1 MPTAIPCDTAN
12 ALGVTAEQCKSRSL
26 FASRFADPTSK
37 EDSRKVWFQSLIGKE
52 SITRT
57 PWHLPAATLLHAQLK
72 SRLMVNMAG
81 GVMENAGL
89 NLDRYGL
96 PLIPGSAVKGCARR
110 AALAAL
116 REWCETGVKP
126 DDEGN
131 LFKGLCA
138 RFTTPAEMLTA
149 IARTFGWVETDW
161 SEDKNKNGTWQ
172 SDLAWACAGTPATD
186 PSSADSSA
194 PTGQPISAQGSALGK
209 SAPQGSSPVGAAQRI
224 KAIFGEARAQLG
236 ALKHFAGSIAFLDA
250 RPNRDPGLVLDVVT
264 PHHTIYYSPEPD
276 KRAQPDKW
284 AKWNAHRTAPDI
296 EEPVPVFFPAV
307 KEQGENDHFTFPL
320 VQLRRA
326 DQSLLTFA
334 QEALRAGLEVF
345 GIGAKTNAGY
355 GWFDASE
362 DLNTR
367 IAERQKEAFERKREL
382 ERQAA
387 EKAQLDAEAKAR
399 AETKAA
405 LAAALEGL
413 TPEQQEDKKLEL
425 LSNPQFDAKV
435 RAFCKEPK
443 KGGPTDAEKQ
453 AIVRALRGP
462 RLDYWQTFKTK
473 ATKGDLATVDQA
485 IRQLSKTLNLGK
497 MP

>member
-1 MPTAIPCDTAN
+1 MPTAIPCDTAE
-12 ALGVTAEQCKSRSL
+12 AIGSTAAQCESRSL

-37 EDSRKVWFQSLIGKE
+37 EDARKVWFQNLIGKK
-52 SITRT
+52 SISRA
-57 PWHLPAATLLHAQLK
+57 PWHPPTAKLLHAQLK

-89 NLDRYGL
+89 NLDRFGL
-96 PLIPGSAVKGCARR
+96 PYIPGSAVKGCARR

-116 REWCETGVKP
+116 REWYETGVKP

-131 LFKGLCA
+131 LFKDLCT
-138 RFTTPAEMLTA
+138 RFTTPVEMLTA

-161 SEDKNKNGTWQ
+161 SAAKADH
-172 SDLAWACAGTPATD
+172 SDFAWACA
-186 PSSADSSA
+186 
-194 PTGQPISAQGSALGK
+194 PTMDAFLTAASKLGQKQ
-209 SAPQGSSPVGAAQRI
+209 
-224 KAIFGEARAQLG
+224 
-236 ALKHFAGSIAFLDA
+236 FAGSIAFIDA
-250 RPNRDPGLVLDVVT
+250 RPNRDPGLILDVLT
-264 PHHTIYYSPEPD
+264 PHHTKYYQGELP
-276 KRAQPDKW
+276 
-284 AKWNAHRTAPDI
+284 TATDT

-307 KEQGENDHFTFPL
+307 KEQGEYDHFTFPL
-320 VQLRRA
+320 IPLRSA
-326 DQSLLTFA
+326 DESRLTFA

-345 GIGAKTNAGY
+345 GIGAKTNTGY
-355 GWFDASE
+355 GCFDASL

-367 IAERQKEAFERKREL
+367 IAERQNEAIERKQEL

-387 EKAQLDAEAKAR
+387 EKAKLDAEAKAR
-399 AETKAA
+399 AYAKAA

-425 LSNPQFDAKV
+425 LSDAQFDAKV
-435 RAFCKEPK
+435 RAFCK

-462 RLDYWQTFKTK
+462 RLEYWQAFKTK

>member
-1 MPTAIPCDTAN
+1 MPLAIPCDTADV
-12 ALGVTAEQCKSRSL
+12 LGTSAANCESRSL
-26 FASRFADPTSK
+26 FADRFADPTSK
-37 EDSRKVWFQSLIGKE
+37 DDARKLWFQNLIGKK
-52 SITRT
+52 SIPRT
-57 PWHLPAATLLHAQLK
+57 LWHPPTARLLHAQLK
-72 SRLMVNMAG
+72 ARLMVNMAG

-96 PLIPGSAVKGCARR
+96 PLIPGSAIKGCARR

-116 REWCETGVKP
+116 REWCDARVEPHSNGVEPSPSQASPSISKDILAP
-126 DDEGN
+126 CRSG
-131 LFKGLCA
+131 
-138 RFTTPAEMLTA
+138 FTTPSEMLAA

-161 SEDKNKNGTWQ
+161 SEDKNKDGTWQ
-172 SDLAWACAGTPATD
+172 SDFAWACEHAMDTFHT
-186 PSSADSSA
+186 
-194 PTGQPISAQGSALGK
+194 
-209 SAPQGSSPVGAAQRI
+209 AAS
-224 KAIFGEARAQLG
+224 QLG
-236 ALKHFAGSIAFLDA
+236 QKQFAGSIAFLDA
-250 RPNRDPGLVLDVVT
+250 RPNRDPGLVLDVLT
-264 PHHTIYYSPEPD
+264 PHHKDYYEG
-276 KRAQPDKW
+276 KLK
-284 AKWNAHRTAPDI
+284 TATDT

-320 VQLRRA
+320 IPLRRA
-326 DQSLLTFA
+326 DTSLLNFA
-334 QEALRAGLEVF
+334 QEALRVGLEVF

-367 IAERQKEAFERKREL
+367 ISERQKEAIERKREL

-387 EKAQLDAEAKAR
+387 EKARLDAEAKAR
-399 AETKAA
+399 ADAKAA

-453 AIVRALRGP
+453 AIVRALHGP

>member
-1 MPTAIPCDTAN
+1 MPTAIPHDTAH
-12 ALGVTAEQCKSRSL
+12 AIGPTAAKCESRSL

-37 EDSRKVWFQSLIGKE
+37 EDARKIWFQNLIGKK
-52 SITRT
+52 SISRT
-57 PWHLPAATLLHAQLK
+57 PWHPPTASLLHAQLK

-96 PLIPGSAVKGCARR
+96 PIIPGSAVKGCARR

-116 REWCETGVKP
+116 QEWCGTGAKP

-131 LFKGLCA
+131 LFKDLCT
-138 RFTTPAEMLTA
+138 RFTAPAEMLTA
-149 IARTFGWVETDW
+149 IARTFGWVEKDW
-161 SEDKNKNGTWQ
+161 STDEEDH
-172 SDLAWACAGTPATD
+172 SDFAWACA
-186 PSSADSSA
+186 SAMDVFRSA
-194 PTGQPISAQGSALGK
+194 AS
-209 SAPQGSSPVGAAQRI
+209 
-224 KAIFGEARAQLG
+224 QLG
-236 ALKHFAGSIAFLDA
+236 QKQFAGCIAFLDA
-250 RPNRDPGLVLDVVT
+250 RPNRDPELILDVLT
-264 PHHTIYYSPEPD
+264 PHHKDYYESKNP
-276 KRAQPDKW
+276 
-284 AKWNAHRTAPDI
+284 NAVATDT

-307 KEQGENDHFTFPL
+307 KEQGENDYFTFPL
-320 VQLRRA
+320 IPLRQA
-326 DQSLLTFA
+326 DTALLNFA
-334 QEALRAGLEVF
+334 KEALRTGLDVF
-345 GIGAKTNAGY
+345 GLGAKTNAGY

-362 DLNTR
+362 DVNAR
-367 IAERQKEAFERKREL
+367 IAERQKEIIKRKEEL

-387 EKAQLDAEAKAR
+387 EKARVDADAKAR
-399 AETKAA
+399 AADKAE
-405 LAAALEGL
+405 LAAVLDGL

-425 LSNPQFDAKV
+425 LSDPQFDTKV

-443 KGGPTDAEKQ
+443 KGGPTVAEKQ

>member
-1 MPTAIPCDTAN
+1 MSTAIPCDTAD
-12 ALGVTAEQCKSRSL
+12 AIGSTAAQCESRSL

-37 EDSRKVWFQSLIGKE
+37 EDARKVWFQNLIGKK
-52 SITRT
+52 SISRAH
-57 PWHLPAATLLHAQLK
+57 WHPPTANLLHAQLK
-72 SRLMVNMAG
+72 SRLVVNMAG
-81 GVMENAGL
+81 GVMENAGI

-96 PLIPGSAVKGCARR
+96 PYIPGSAVKGCARR

-116 REWCETGVKP
+116 SEWCGTDAKP
-126 DDEGN
+126 EGDDN
-131 LFKGLCA
+131 LFAKLCA
-138 RFTTPAEMLTA
+138 GFSTSAELLST

-172 SDLAWACAGTPATD
+172 SDFAWACA
-186 PSSADSSA
+186 
-194 PTGQPISAQGSALGK
+194 PTMDAFN
-209 SAPQGSSPVGAAQRI
+209 AA
-224 KAIFGEARAQLG
+224 ASQLG
-236 ALKHFAGSIAFLDA
+236 TQKQFAGIIAFLDA
-250 RPNRDPGLVLDVVT
+250 RPNSDPGLVLDVLT
-264 PHHTIYYSPEPD
+264 PHHKDYYEG
-276 KRAQPDKW
+276 KLK
-284 AKWNAHRTAPDI
+284 TATDT

-307 KEQGENDHFTFPL
+307 KEQGEYDHFTFPL
-320 VQLRRA
+320 VPLRRA
-326 DQSLLTFA
+326 DESLLTFV

-355 GWFDASE
+355 GWFDASL
-362 DLNTR
+362 DLNSR
-367 IAERQKEAFERKREL
+367 LAERQKEAIERKREL
-382 ERQAA
+382 ERQTA
-387 EKAQLDAEAKAR
+387 EKARLEAEAKAR
-399 AETKAA
+399 ADAKAA

-425 LSNPQFDAKV
+425 LSDAQFDAKV

-443 KGGPTDAEKQ
+443 KGGPTEPEKQ

-462 RLDYWQTFKTK
+462 RLEYWQTFKTK

>member
-12 ALGVTAEQCKSRSL
+12 ALGSTAAKCESRSL

-37 EDSRKVWFQSLIGKE
+37 EDARKVWFQNLIGKKPI
-52 SITRT
+52 SRT
-57 PWHLPAATLLHAQLK
+57 LWHPPTAKLLHAQLK

-81 GVMENAGL
+81 GVMENAGI

-96 PLIPGSAVKGCARR
+96 PIIPGSAVKGCARR

-116 REWCETGVKP
+116 REWCETEAKP
-126 DDEGN
+126 EGDDN
-131 LFKGLCA
+131 LFTKLCVG
-138 RFTTPAEMLTA
+138 FSTTAELLTT
-149 IARTFGWVETDW
+149 IARTFGWVETNW

-172 SDLAWACAGTPATD
+172 SDFAWACAPTMDAFLT
-186 PSSADSSA
+186 SAS
-194 PTGQPISAQGSALGK
+194 
-209 SAPQGSSPVGAAQRI
+209 
-224 KAIFGEARAQLG
+224 QLG
-236 ALKHFAGSIAFLDA
+236 TQEQFAGSIAFLDA
-250 RPNRDPGLVLDVVT
+250 RPNRDPGLVLDVLT
-264 PHHTIYYSPEPD
+264 PHHKDYYEE
-276 KRAQPDKW
+276 KLK
-284 AKWNAHRTAPDI
+284 TATDT

-307 KEQGENDHFTFPL
+307 KEQGENDYFIFPL
-320 VQLRRA
+320 IPLRQA
-326 DQSLLTFA
+326 DASFLSFA
-334 QEALRAGLEVF
+334 QEALRTGLDIF
-345 GIGAKTNAGY
+345 GLGAKTNAGY

-367 IAERQKEAFERKREL
+367 IAERQKEAIERKREL

-387 EKAQLDAEAKAR
+387 EKARLGVEAKAR
-399 AETKAA
+399 ADAKAS

-425 LSNPQFDAKV
+425 LSDPQFDTKV

-453 AIVRALRGP
+453 AIVRSLRGP
-462 RLDYWQTFKTK
+462 RLAYWQAFKPR

-485 IRQLSKTLNLGK
+485 IRSMNKQMNGDK